1 MSDCHRFGQ
10 VEIRPAERR
19 ILVDGEPANIG
30 ARAFDL
36 LLVLIDHRHRVVSKD
51 ELLTLVWPGLIVEE
65 NNLQV
70 QVSTLRKLLG
80 PKALATIP
88 GRGYRFAVKLD
99 GDAGDAPQLDPNKSN
114 HNLPEPLNSFVG
126 REREISELK
135 DLLATT
141 RLVTLTSMGGTG
153 KTRLSLQ
160 VAAAVIDDYPAGV
173 WFVELASLADERLV
187 PQAVA
192 AVLGVK
198 EVAGRPV
205 IEALEKYVK
214 DRQLLLILDNC
225 EHLVQASAELA
236 KKLLR
241 SGRGLQILASSR
253 ERLHVMGETTYP
265 VPSLAIPEAQIA
277 VGDTAGLDAF
287 KRFEAVRLFID
298 RATASQPSFQI
309 TSKTAGAV
317 ADICRRLDGIPLAIE
332 LAAARVGAM
341 AVEQIATRLG
351 DRFEL
356 LSGGDKT
363 SMPRQQTLRASI
375 DWSVELLSVAERELL
390 ERLSVF
396 AGGWTLEAAEAV
408 GARDAAD
415 ASAVLD
421 ILIALVEKSL
431 VIMDADGER
440 YRLLETVRQYAQA
453 RLIEAGGENE
463 TRTHHLDFYLSFTE
477 KARPEL
483 AGAEQGMWL
492 RRLDLE
498 RENLLAAHVWAGRM
512 DEGAAPGLRLAWA
525 LRPYWITRGFLGL
538 GQQMTVEALA
548 HPKARERNIARCRCL
563 FDAGQIGVLMGRY
576 VDAQGYLEESIDI
589 ARAIGD
595 ERRVAVALQPLG
607 MACLGQGDM
616 SAAQAHLQ
624 EALAL
629 ARELGDKR
637 EIAAALNV
645 LAQML
650 RVAGKM
656 DAAEPL
662 YDEGLALARELQD
675 RESIAIGLL
684 NLAMVS
690 IDGGAGD
697 RASSMLIEALAI
709 ADEIGS
715 KRMGQCVLEVGAGL
729 AVWREDWACAARF
742 YGSAEAQAVETG
754 LHRDPAD
761 EAFLAP
767 RIAHAR
773 EAFSAAMFASS
784 EAAGRA
790 LTYREAMDGARAWL
804 ANFSRQ
810 PVPPASR

>member
-1 MSDCHRFGQ
+1 M
-10 VEIRPAERR
+10 V
-19 ILVDGEPANIG
+19 G

-36 LLVLIDHRHRVVSKD
+36 LMTLLERRDRVVSKD

-80 PKALATIP
+80 SKALATIP

-99 GDAGDAPQLDPNKSN
+99 GDVSDVPQSVPNKSN

-126 REREISELK
+126 REHEIGELK
-135 DLLATT
+135 ELLATT

-153 KTRLSLQ
+153 KTRLSLE
-160 VAAAVIDDYPAGV
+160 VAAAVMDDYPAGV
-173 WFVELASLADERLV
+173 WFVELAPLADERLV

-198 EVAGRPV
+198 EEAGRPV

-225 EHLVQASAELA
+225 EHLVEASAELA

-241 SGRGLQILASSR
+241 AGRGLQILASSR

-277 VGDTAGLDAF
+277 SGDKFDLDAF
-287 KRFEAVRLFID
+287 KRFEAVRLFVD

-309 TSKTAGAV
+309 TSKSAAAV

-341 AVEQIATRLG
+341 AVEQIATRLR
-351 DRFEL
+351 DKFDL
-356 LSGGDKT
+356 LSGGDT
-363 SMPRQQTLRASI
+363 TCMPRQQTLRASI
-375 DWSVELLSVAERELL
+375 DWSVELLSKAERELL
-390 ERLSVF
+390 EKLSVF
-396 AGGWTLEAAEAV
+396 ADGWTLEAAEAV
-408 GARDAAD
+408 GVGAAAGDAKD
-415 ASAVLD
+415 ASAVVD

-431 VIMDADGER
+431 VNMDADGER
-440 YRLLETVRQYAQA
+440 YRLLASVRQYAQE
-453 RLIEAGGENE
+453 RLAEAPVENE
-463 TRTHHLDFYLSFTE
+463 TRTRHLAFYLALTE

-483 AGAEQGMWL
+483 AGTEQGVWL

-498 RENLLAAHVWAGRM
+498 RENLLAAHAWARRA
-512 DEGAAPGLRLAWA
+512 DDGAARGLRLVRA
-525 LRPYWITRGFLGL
+525 LKPYWITRGLLGL
-538 GQQMTVEALA
+538 GQQMTAEALTCEGA
-548 HPKARERNIARCRCL
+548 DVRNIARCRGL
-563 FDAGQIGVLMGRY
+563 FDAGWIGVLTGRY
-576 VDAQGYLEESIDI
+576 AEARGYIEESLAI
-589 ARAIGD
+589 ARELGD
-595 ERRVAVALQPLG
+595 ERRIAMTLQPLG
-607 MACLGQGDM
+607 LACLGLDDLP
-616 SAAQAHLQ
+616 AARSHLQ

-629 ARELGDKR
+629 ARALGDKR

-645 LAQML
+645 LAQL
-650 RVAGKM
+650 FRVAGEM

-662 YDEGLALARELQD
+662 YGEGIALARELQD

-690 IDGGAGD
+690 IGRGAGD
-697 RASSMLIEALAI
+697 GASPMLTEALAI

-715 KRMGQCVLEVGAGL
+715 KRMGQCVLEVCAGL
-729 AVWREDWACAARF
+729 AVLREDWARAARF
-742 YGSAEAQAVETG
+742 YGAAETQAGETG

-773 EAFSAAMFASS
+773 EAFSAAMFAPS
-784 EAAGRA
+784 EGAGRA
-790 LTYREAMDGARAWL
+790 LTYQEAMDEARAWL
-804 ANFSRQ
+804 ENF
-810 PVPPASR
+810 A

>member
-36 LLVLIDHRHRVVSKD
+36 LLVLIDHRDRVVSKD

-99 GDAGDAPQLDPNKSN
+99 GDVADAPSSPTTTN
-114 HNLPEPLNSFVG
+114 HNLPAQLNSFVG

-173 WFVELASLADERLV
+173 WFVELAPLTDERLV

-198 EVAGRPV
+198 EEAGRPV

-241 SGRGLQILASSR
+241 AGRGLQILASSR

-265 VPSLAIPEAQIA
+265 VSSLAIPEAPIA

-298 RATASQPSFQI
+298 RASASQPSFQI
-309 TSKTAGAV
+309 TAKTAGAV

-363 SMPRQQTLRASI
+363 GMPRQQTLRASI
-375 DWSVELLSVAERELL
+375 DWSVELLSEAERELL
-390 ERLSVF
+390 RKLSVF

-408 GARDAAD
+408 GARDGGD

-440 YRLLETVRQYAQA
+440 YRLLETVRQYAQE
-453 RLIEAGGENE
+453 RLVGAGVENE
-463 TRTHHLDFYLSFTE
+463 TRARHLDFYLTLTE

-492 RRLDLE
+492 LRLDLE
-498 RENLLAAHVWAGRM
+498 RENLLAAHAWARRAG
-512 DEGAAPGLRLAWA
+512 DGAALGLRLVWA
-525 LRPYWITRGFLGL
+525 LKPYWITRGLLGL

-548 HPKARERNIARCRCL
+548 CEGADARNIARCRGLC
-563 FDAGQIGVLMGRY
+563 DAGWIGVLMGRY
-576 VDAQGYLEESIDI
+576 AEARGYIEESLAI
-589 ARAIGD
+589 ARESGD
-595 ERRVAVALQPLG
+595 ERRIAMTLQPLG
-607 MACLGQGDM
+607 LACLGQDDLP
-616 SAAQAHLQ
+616 AARSHLR

-629 ARELGDKR
+629 ARELGNKR

-650 RVAGKM
+650 RVAGEM

-662 YDEGLALARELQD
+662 YNEE
-675 RESIAIGLL
+675 IG
-684 NLAMVS
+684 
-690 IDGGAGD
+690 
-697 RASSMLIEALAI
+697 RASCRE
-709 ADEIGS
+709 
-715 KRMGQCVLEVGAGL
+715 RVCL
-729 AVWREDWACAARF
+729 AV
-742 YGSAEAQAVETG
+742 
-754 LHRDPAD
+754 
-761 EAFLAP
+761 
-767 RIAHAR
+767 
-773 EAFSAAMFASS
+773 
-784 EAAGRA
+784 
-790 LTYREAMDGARAWL
+790 
-804 ANFSRQ
+804 
-810 PVPPASR
+810 

>member
-1 MSDCHRFGQ
+1 M
-10 VEIRPAERR
+10 V
-19 ILVDGEPANIG
+19 G

-36 LLVLIDHRHRVVSKD
+36 LMTLLERRDRVVSKD

-80 PKALATIP
+80 SKALATIP

-99 GDAGDAPQLDPNKSN
+99 GDASDVPQSARNKSN

-126 REREISELK
+126 REHEIRELK

-160 VAAAVIDDYPAGV
+160 VAAAVMDDYPAGV
-173 WFVELASLADERLV
+173 WFVELAPLADERLV

-198 EVAGRPV
+198 EEAGRPV

-241 SGRGLQILASSR
+241 AGRGLQILASSR

-277 VGDTAGLDAF
+277 SGDKFDLDAF
-287 KRFEAVRLFID
+287 KRFEAVRLFVD
-298 RATASQPSFQI
+298 RARASQPSFQI
-309 TSKTAGAV
+309 TSKSAAAV

-341 AVEQIATRLG
+341 AVEQIAIRLS
-351 DRFEL
+351 DRFDL
-356 LSGGDKT
+356 LAGGDKT

-375 DWSVELLSVAERELL
+375 NWSVELLSTTERELL

-396 AGGWTLEAAEAV
+396 AGGWTLEAAESV
-408 GARDAAD
+408 GAAEQLDEAY
-415 ASAVLD
+415 VLD
-421 ILIALVEKSL
+421 VLIALVEKSL

-440 YRLLETVRQYAQA
+440 YRLLETVRQYAQE
-453 RLIEAGGENE
+453 RLIEAGREDE
-463 TRTHHLDFYLSFTE
+463 TRARHLDFYLALTE

-483 AGAEQGMWL
+483 AGAAQGVWL
-492 RRLDLE
+492 QRLDLE
-498 RENLLAAHVWAGRM
+498 RENLLAAHAWARQA
-512 DEGAAPGLRLAWA
+512 DESAALGLRLVWA
-525 LRPYWITRGFLGL
+525 LKPYWITRGLLGL
-538 GQQMTVEALA
+538 GQQMTVEALTCEGA
-548 HPKARERNIARCRCL
+548 DTRNIARCRGLC
-563 FDAGQIGVLMGRY
+563 DAGWIGVLMGRY
-576 VDAQGYLEESIDI
+576 AEARGYIEESLAI
-589 ARAIGD
+589 AREIGD
-595 ERRVAVALQPLG
+595 ERRIAMTLQPLG
-607 MACLGQGDM
+607 LACLGQDDL
-616 SAAQAHLQ
+616 SAARSHLQ

-629 ARELGDKR
+629 AREMGNKR

-650 RVAGKM
+650 RVAGEM

-662 YDEGLALARELQD
+662 YNEGIALARELQD

-690 IDGGAGD
+690 IDRGAGD
-697 RASSMLIEALAI
+697 RAWPMLIEALAI

-715 KRMGQCVLEVGAGL
+715 KRMGQCVLEVCAGL
-729 AVWREDWACAARF
+729 AVLREDWQCAARF
-742 YGSAEAQAVETG
+742 YGSAEEQAEETG

-773 EAFSAAMFASS
+773 KAFSAAMFASS
-784 EAAGRA
+784 EGAGRA
-790 LTYREAMDGARAWL
+790 LTCREAMDEARAWL
-804 ANFSRQ
+804 ENFS
-810 PVPPASR
+810 